1 MWNDGVRA
9 SNLYV
14 TDKAGWNIC
23 ASRTKSNF
31 HNRACHKWSPHIRIL
46 TRRFMHIR
54 ASCNFSRCV
63 LDKIFRSQNSVASST
78 LHCSLLRSDILIKN
92 KGYINMHSIEIPE
105 ILRRINMYV
114 CVYTYTYIYF
124 ACCSLTFYLK
134 SIFVDFLF
142 LRHLVAERWWF
153 NTSKVKWKTW
163 SVKNSIGG
171 EIQQF

>member
-1 MWNDGVRA
+1 MWPIKPA
-9 SNLYV
+9 EIYV
-14 TDKAGWNIC
+14 PRVSST
-23 ASRTKSNF
+23 SNF
-31 HNRACHKWSPHIRIL
+31 HNRACHKWKLHVRIL

-54 ASCNFSRCV
+54 ARCNFSRCV
-63 LDKIFRSQNSVASST
+63 LDKIFRSQNSVASSA
-78 LHCSLLRSDILIKN
+78 LYSSLPRSDILIKN
-92 KGYINMHSIEIPE
+92 KAYLHSIETPE
-105 ILRRINMYV
+105 ILRRIDACWNIYV
-114 CVYTYTYIYF
+114 HF

-153 NTSKVKWKTW
+153 NTSKVKWETW